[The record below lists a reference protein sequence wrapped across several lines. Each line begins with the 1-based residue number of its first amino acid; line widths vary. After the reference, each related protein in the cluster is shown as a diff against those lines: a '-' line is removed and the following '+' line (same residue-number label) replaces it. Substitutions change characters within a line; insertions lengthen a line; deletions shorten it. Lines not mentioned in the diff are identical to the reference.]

1 MTLKRCLKD
10 KKSCT
15 ANITYA
21 CNWINFVVY
30 KTLTEIMFRLLVLT
44 ALLTSTNA
52 GLVRIPKIYNALIS
66 SDENLSPSHT
76 YPIVE
81 PVLRTTA
88 LGVAFPPLLA
98 SPPIHKEPA
107 QSQTDENSAKKEEI
121 TAKAETA
128 TESDKKDE
136 AKIKDD
142 AEKLPEL
149 SYHGTLYPLA
159 FDPYLSYAYSN
170 DFLFPALPYY
180 EHPVFVDLHHFKDVD
195 KVHKEKEEI
204 NPAVNF
210 KKNPD
215 IPDVPPPPLPI
226 NKEESK
232 EKQ

>member
-1 MTLKRCLKD
+1 
-10 KKSCT
+10 
-15 ANITYA
+15 A
-21 CNWINFVVY
+21 
-30 KTLTEIMFRLLVLT
+30 EIMLRLLVLT
-44 ALLTSTNA
+44 ALLTSAQA
-52 GLVRIPKIYNALIS
+52 GLVKIPKIYNALIS

-76 YPIVE
+76 YSIVE

-98 SPPIHKEPA
+98 SPPIHKELA
-107 QSQTDENSAKKEEI
+107 QTQTEENSNKKEETPEKLEI
-121 TAKAETA
+121 AA
-128 TESDKKDE
+128 ESDKKNE
-136 AKIKDD
+136 AKTQSDT
-142 AEKLPEL
+142 EKLPEL

-180 EHPVFVDLHHFKDVD
+180 EHPVFVDLHHFKGAE
-195 KVHKEKEEI
+195 KVNREKEEI

-226 NKEESK
+226 IKEEN
-232 EKQ
+232 